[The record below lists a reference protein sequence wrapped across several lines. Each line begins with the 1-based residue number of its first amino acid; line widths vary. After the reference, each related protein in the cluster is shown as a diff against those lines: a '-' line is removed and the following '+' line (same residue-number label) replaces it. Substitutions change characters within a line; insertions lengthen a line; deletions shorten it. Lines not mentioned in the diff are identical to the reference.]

1 MEEKNQQEKMAIVRQ
16 VELFENAFNKAKENG
31 GMWLDNDGRKAP
43 KLYLKPLQISAFNAI
58 ILGMHSDQNGYK
70 TNQYTL
76 FSEANTKEKEGVR
89 MTKYVLKRLLYMVIV
104 FLLVSLLM
112 YSIYN
117 LIPTDPARAQ
127 LEPMKTTLKPEEY
140 EQRYQML
147 RQQMGLDDP
156 LIVRYLRWIGFWPDV
171 NGELNGML
179 QGNFGYSQIY
189 KTDVANVLPSRMLN
203 TIYINIFSTLVALAI
218 TIPLGIYCAV
228 HKRSKSD
235 NAVQVLS
242 IVGYSIPV
250 YIIALI
256 FIWLFAVTL
265 RWLPVFGMQTPGNNF
280 TGFRAFLD
288 KVYYMTLPVL
298 VMTVGSLGGMTRYV
312 RAAMIEALSM
322 DYIRTARAK
331 GLREKV
337 VVYSHAWRNA
347 LLPVITVLIGWFIS
361 IFSGS
366 LIIEQM
372 FALNGMGQLYYQG
385 LMNNDFELALAIQM
399 FYVLIALVGQLI
411 TDLSYG
417 IVDPRVRVN
426 K

>member
-1 MEEKNQQEKMAIVRQ
+1 M
-16 VELFENAFNKAKENG
+16 G
-31 GMWLDNDGRKAP
+31 
-43 KLYLKPLQISAFNAI
+43 
-58 ILGMHSDQNGYK
+58 
-70 TNQYTL
+70 
-76 FSEANTKEKEGVR
+76 
-89 MTKYVLKRLLYMVIV
+89 KYVAKRIGYMALV
-104 FLLVSLLM
+104 FLIVSFLM
-112 YSIYN
+112 YSLYN
-117 LIPTDPARAQ
+117 LIPTDPARAE
-127 LEPMKTTLKPEEY
+127 LEAQKQSLKPAEY
-140 EQRYQML
+140 EQLYQEL
-147 RQQMGLDDP
+147 RAKMGLDDP
-156 LIVRYLRWIGFWPDV
+156 LVIRYMRWMGLWPDV
-171 NGELNGML
+171 GDNNGFNGLL

-189 KTDVANVLPSRMLN
+189 KTNVSNVLPARMLN

-250 YIIALI
+250 YIIALL

-265 RWLPVFGMQTPGNNF
+265 KLLPVFGMQTPGNNF